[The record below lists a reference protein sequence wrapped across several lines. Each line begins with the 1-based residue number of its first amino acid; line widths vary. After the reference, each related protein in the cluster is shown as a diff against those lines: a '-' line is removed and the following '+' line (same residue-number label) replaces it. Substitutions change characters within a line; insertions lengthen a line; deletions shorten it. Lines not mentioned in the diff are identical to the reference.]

1 MFAGK
6 GYEQVG
12 TAAVDVD
19 DLEITTAMPAE
30 SLLKDAFPL
39 GEPVTPVTAAK
50 ILSDDDLSS
59 CMILARKLVAMNTIM
74 AAQKQIAKALT
85 WRYELWRNPLQGI
98 SSCSGLA
105 E

>member
-6 GYEQVG
+6 GYEQAG

-19 DLEITTAMPAE
+19 DLEITAAMPAE
-30 SLLKDAFPL
+30 SLLKDSFLL

-50 ILSDDDLSS
+50 ILADDDLSS
-59 CMILARKLVAMNTIM
+59 CVILVRKLVVMNTIVV
-74 AAQKQIAKALT
+74 AQKQIAKALT